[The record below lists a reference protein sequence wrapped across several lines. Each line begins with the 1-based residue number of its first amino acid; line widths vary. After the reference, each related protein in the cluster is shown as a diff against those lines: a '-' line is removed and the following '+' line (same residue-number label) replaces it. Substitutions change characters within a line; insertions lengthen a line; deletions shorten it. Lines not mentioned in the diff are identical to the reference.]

1 MAFRGIYPALDLVPL
16 EFGLFSAAL
25 VTDNQTD
32 EQWVRGF
39 SFEFDS
45 RPTVRLVDINGVAPH
60 TLFDGTGLSRFR
72 EVESFYIEVEDF
84 RSTFN
89 AAGEDRFARVLKQL
103 NAATQK
109 AVEREFWNGFVA
121 RSEPNANE
129 YLTKPG
135 LAGFVTDA
143 PGTAVTAA
151 RGIALLEWALSNS
164 PVGEQ
169 GILHITRD
177 IAASLGSNWL
187 LMRVEDDKGK
197 FHVETVNGTTTVTGA
212 GYTGDGPVAEVTFR
226 EHNGGNKATITTAAA
241 HYLVDG
247 ETVRVS
253 GVGAPYDGTF
263 EVTNVPDATS
273 FEYNVAGSSEGSTA
287 ATGYAQ
293 MVGTT
298 DVKWIYASGR
308 VGVLLGDSEV
318 VNESLAQG
326 YDVSGNQNDLRIKAQ
341 RPAAV
346 YFDPATTYAVKV
358 DLSQSL

>member
-45 RPTVRLVDINGVAPH
+45 RPTVRLVNISGAEAH
-60 TLFDGTGLSRFR
+60 EMFDGTGLSRFR

-89 AAGEDRFARVLKQL
+89 AVGEDRFARVLKQL
-103 NAATQK
+103 EAATQK
-109 AVEREFWNGFVA
+109 AVEREFWNGYVA

-129 YLTKPG
+129 YLTKAG
-135 LAGFVTDA
+135 LATLAADA
-143 PGTAVTAA
+143 PATAVSPA
-151 RGIALLEWALSNS
+151 RGIALLEWALSSS

-169 GILHITRD
+169 GLLHITRD

-187 LMRVEDDKGK
+187 LMRVEDDRGK
-197 FHVETVNGTTTVTGA
+197 FHVETVNGTTTVSGA
-212 GYTGDGPVAEVTFR
+212 GYTGDGPIVAVTNVT
-226 EHNGGNKATITTAAA
+226 HGGGKATVTTSAA
-241 HYLVDG
+241 HNLVVG
-247 ETVRVS
+247 ETVRMTGLTAPFS
-253 GVGAPYDGTF
+253 GEF
-263 EVTNVPDATS
+263 EVTDVDSTTA
-273 FEYNVAGSSEGSTA
+273 FKYAVAAGGA
-287 ATGYAQ
+287 PADVTGFAQ
-293 MVGTT
+293 MVGTQ
-298 DVKWIYASGR
+298 DVKWIYASGK
-308 VGVLLGDSEV
+308 VGVLLGESEV

-358 DLSQSL
+358 DLT

>member
-45 RPTVRLVDINGVAPH
+45 RPTVRLVDIAGAEAH
-60 TLFDGTGLSRFR
+60 EMFDGTGLSRFR

-103 NAATQK
+103 EAATQK
-109 AVEREFWNGFVA
+109 AVEREFWNGYVA
-121 RSEPNANE
+121 RSEPNSNE
-129 YLTKPG
+129 YLTKAG
-135 LAGFVTDA
+135 LASYASETPA
-143 PGTAVTAA
+143 TAVSPA

-169 GILHITRD
+169 GVLHITRD

-187 LMRVEDDKGK
+187 LMRVEDDRGK
-197 FHVETVNGTTTVTGA
+197 FHVETVNGTTTVSGA
-212 GYTGDGPVAEVTFR
+212 GYTGDGPIVAVSNVT
-226 EHNGGNKATITTAAA
+226 HAGGGTKATVTTSAA
-241 HYLVDG
+241 HNLVQG
-247 ETVRVS
+247 ETVRMTGLTAPFSGEFEVS
-253 GVGAPYDGTF
+253 DVDSATQFKYLVTAAGAPA
-263 EVTNVPDATS
+263 DA
-273 FEYNVAGSSEGSTA
+273 AGF
-287 ATGYAQ
+287 AQ
-293 MVGTT
+293 MVGTA
-298 DVKWIYASGR
+298 DVKWIYASGK
-308 VGVLLGDSEV
+308 VGVLLGDAEV

-358 DLSQSL
+358 DLT

>member
-1 MAFRGIYPALDLVPL
+1 MAFRGIYPALDLTPL

-25 VTDNQTD
+25 VTDDQTD

-39 SFEFDS
+39 SFEFDT
-45 RPTVRLVDINGVAPH
+45 RPTLRLVNISGVAPH
-60 TLFDGTGLSRFR
+60 TMFDGTGLSRFR
-72 EVESFYIEVEDF
+72 EVESFYIEIEDF

-103 NAATQK
+103 EAATQK
-109 AVEREFWNGFVA
+109 AVEREFWGGYVA

-135 LAGFVTDA
+135 LAGFAAPA
-143 PGTAVTAA
+143 PGTAVSPA
-151 RGIALLEWALSNS
+151 RGVALLEYALSNS

-169 GILHITRD
+169 GTLHMSRD
-177 IAASLGSNWL
+177 VATELGANWL

-197 FHVETVNGTTTVTGA
+197 FHIETINGTTAVTGA
-212 GYTGDGPVAEVTFR
+212 GYTGDGPLIEVTTKER
-226 EHNGGNKATITTAAA
+226 TGGDKVKLTTATP
-241 HYLVDG
+241 HYLATG

-253 GVGAPYDGTF
+253 GLGATFDGDYVVTGTPTTTTF
-263 EVTNVPDATS
+263 EYTS
-273 FEYNVAGSSEGSTA
+273 AGSNLSSTA
-287 ATGYAQ
+287 DAGLAQ
-293 MVGTT
+293 MVGNAN
-298 DVKWIYASGR
+298 VKWIYATGE
-308 VGVLLGDSEV
+308 VGVLLGESEV

-341 RPAAV
+341 RAAAV

-358 DLSQSL
+358 DLS